1 VEDQRVVQVG
11 IRGLLEEAEITHSLC
26 YASTFSQAWELLRR
40 QAFHLIILD
49 LKVPGG
55 NSIKMI
61 ELLKIKFTELKIM
74 VFSGF
79 DENVYARQCIRQGA
93 DGFISKSASDAEFK
107 RAIHKI
113 LKGQIYVSERIQQ
126 DLLTEFN
133 GIKNNSGNPLSELS
147 TRETDVMNL
156 LTKGL
161 STSEISQNLN
171 IQPSTVSTYK
181 NRIFK
186 KLAVRNVVELID
198 IVTFLESKSSLNG

>member
-1 VEDQRVVQVG
+1 
-11 IRGLLEEAEITHSLC
+11 
-26 YASTFSQAWELLRR
+26 
-40 QAFHLIILD
+40 
-49 LKVPGG
+49 
-55 NSIKMI
+55 
-61 ELLKIKFTELKIM
+61 M